1 VGHVPHLFLPRPWDD
16 PQLNADDRQR
26 HHLNRVLR
34 RSRGSTVDYTD
45 GVGTVGVGVWTGEG
59 IERSEETATV
69 PPVRRLHVAVAPP
82 RAAERQRFLVEKLA
96 ELGTSE
102 LLWLQTVHGIDRM
115 PRSERSHAWAAG
127 ALEQS
132 HGAYLMEVSVDQIRL
147 SELAPF
153 LLVADPG
160 GPPLRTAIEEIPADV
175 TVAVGPEG
183 GFTPN
188 ELPAHGVP
196 FSLGQRILRV
206 ETAAVAAATLI
217 LLNT

>member
-45 GVGTVGVGVWTGEG
+45 GVGTVGFGVWTGEG
-59 IERSEETATV
+59 IERGEETATA
-69 PPVRRLHVAVAPP
+69 PPVRRLRVAVAPP

-102 LLWLQTVHGIDRM
+102 LLWLQTLRGVDRM
-115 PRSERSHAWAAG
+115 PRSERSRAWAVG

-132 HGAYLMEVSVDQIRL
+132 QGAYLMEVSVDQVRL

-183 GFTPN
+183 GFVPN

-196 FSLGQRILRV
+196 FSLGHRILRV